1 MDYLTTRGLVL
12 RTTEYKET
20 DRILTVLSADHGLL
34 TMKARGVR
42 SNRSKLK
49 GACQLLTYAE
59 FTVGEAHGFSS
70 ITEATAIEMFPELRT
85 DIVLLSLASYFAQLA
100 EVLSQED
107 AASPALL
114 PLILNALFAL
124 AKLKKPPKL
133 VKAATELRL
142 AALAGYQPELSD
154 PVKAMYRKTATPR
167 DWLAYGQAWA
177 SQMIR
182 RPGCYLSATII
193 QNALLFD
200 VSTCN
205 LAIFTGTGL
214 SAQEEEALDIHRSGT
229 LTRLE
234 KMESS
239 LRQVALALPFALQ
252 LNTLGFYCA
261 VLLGAR
267 AIACSRKARGM
278 LTILLPQM
286 LTMAVILCGPCI
298 EHQDRYGFPVIYLMP
313 LALAALSCALRRT
326 QRN

>member
-114 PLILNALFAL
+114 PLILNALYAL
-124 AKLKKPPKL
+124 AKLKKPPQL
-133 VKAATELRL
+133 VKAICRSFP
-142 AALAGYQPELSD
+142 AAAC
-154 PVKAMYRKTATPR
+154 AA
-167 DWLAYGQAWA
+167 
-177 SQMIR
+177 IR
-182 RPGCYLSATII
+182 SLTGFPSPTGRLSARPAARPT
-193 QNALLFD
+193 ACGCRCLPRRWPP
-200 VSTCN
+200 C
-205 LAIFTGTGL
+205 AISSPARIKSCF
-214 SAQEEEALDIHRSGT
+214 
-229 LTRLE
+229 RL
-234 KMESS
+234 
-239 LRQVALALPFALQ
+239 R
-252 LNTLGFYCA
+252 
-261 VLLGAR
+261 
-267 AIACSRKARGM
+267 
-278 LTILLPQM
+278 
-286 LTMAVILCGPCI
+286 
-298 EHQDRYGFPVIYLMP
+298 
-313 LALAALSCALRRT
+313 
-326 QRN
+326 

>member
-114 PLILNALFAL
+114 PLILNALYAL
-124 AKLKKPPKL
+124 AKLKKPPQL

-142 AALAGYQPELSD
+142 AELSGCCVCGD
-154 PVKAMYRKTATPR
+154 PEPDRFSIADGT
-167 DWLAYGQAWA
+167 LECA
-177 SQMIR
+177 SCRASDGVRM
-182 RPGCYLSATII
+182 PLSAASLAAMRYIVSCPDKK
-193 QNALLFD
+193 LF
-200 VSTCN
+200 S
-205 LAIFTGTGL
+205 
-214 SAQEEEALDIHRSGT
+214 
-229 LTRLE
+229 
-234 KMESS
+234 
-239 LRQVALALPFALQ
+239 FALTGAAEKELCDAAESYLLTQ
-252 LNTLGFYCA
+252 LERSFYTLDFYKS
-261 VLLGAR
+261 LL
-267 AIACSRKARGM
+267 
-278 LTILLPQM
+278 T
-286 LTMAVILCGPCI
+286 
-298 EHQDRYGFPVIYLMP
+298 E
-313 LALAALSCALRRT
+313 
-326 QRN
+326 

>member
-114 PLILNALFAL
+114 PLILNALYAL
-124 AKLKKPPKL
+124 AKLKKPPQL

-142 AALAGYQPELSD
+142 AALAGYLPELSGCCVCGNPEPD
-154 PVKAMYRKTATPR
+154 RFSIADGT
-167 DWLAYGQAWA
+167 LECA
-177 SQMIR
+177 SCRASDGVRM
-182 RPGCYLSATII
+182 PLSAMRYIVSCPDKK
-193 QNALLFD
+193 LF
-200 VSTCN
+200 S
-205 LAIFTGTGL
+205 
-214 SAQEEEALDIHRSGT
+214 
-229 LTRLE
+229 
-234 KMESS
+234 
-239 LRQVALALPFALQ
+239 FALTGAAEKELCDAAESYLLTQ
-252 LNTLGFYCA
+252 LERSFYTLDFYKS
-261 VLLGAR
+261 LL
-267 AIACSRKARGM
+267 
-278 LTILLPQM
+278 T
-286 LTMAVILCGPCI
+286 
-298 EHQDRYGFPVIYLMP
+298 E
-313 LALAALSCALRRT
+313 
-326 QRN
+326 

>member
-114 PLILNALFAL
+114 PLILNALYAL
-124 AKLKKPPKL
+124 AKLKKPPQF

-142 AALAGYQPELSD
+142 AALAEPDRFSIADGTLECASCRASD
-154 PVKAMYRKTATPR
+154 GVRMP
-167 DWLAYGQAWA
+167 
-177 SQMIR
+177 
-182 RPGCYLSATII
+182 LSAASLAAMRYIVSCPDKK
-193 QNALLFD
+193 LF
-200 VSTCN
+200 S
-205 LAIFTGTGL
+205 
-214 SAQEEEALDIHRSGT
+214 
-229 LTRLE
+229 
-234 KMESS
+234 
-239 LRQVALALPFALQ
+239 FALTGAAEKELCDAAESYLLTQ
-252 LNTLGFYCA
+252 LERSFYTLDFYKS
-261 VLLGAR
+261 LL
-267 AIACSRKARGM
+267 
-278 LTILLPQM
+278 
-286 LTMAVILCGPCI
+286 V
-298 EHQDRYGFPVIYLMP
+298 
-313 LALAALSCALRRT
+313 
-326 QRN
+326 

>member
-114 PLILNALFAL
+114 PLILNALYAL
-124 AKLKKPPKL
+124 AKLKKPPQL

-142 AALAGYQPELSD
+142 AALAGYLPELSGCCVCGD
-154 PVKAMYRKTATPR
+154 PEPDRFPSPTGR
-167 DWLAYGQAWA
+167 
-177 SQMIR
+177 
-182 RPGCYLSATII
+182 LSAR
-193 QNALLFD
+193 
-200 VSTCN
+200 
-205 LAIFTGTGL
+205 LAARPTACGCRCLPRRWPPCAISSPARIKAVFVCADRRGGKGAVRRGGEL
-214 SAQEEEALDIHRSGT
+214 SAHA
-229 LTRLE
+229 
-234 KMESS
+234 
-239 LRQVALALPFALQ
+239 
-252 LNTLGFYCA
+252 
-261 VLLGAR
+261 AR
-267 AIACSRKARGM
+267 AQ
-278 LTILLPQM
+278 LLY
-286 LTMAVILCGPCI
+286 I
-298 EHQDRYGFPVIYLMP
+298 GFL
-313 LALAALSCALRRT
+313 
-326 QRN
+326 

>member
-114 PLILNALFAL
+114 PLILNALYA
-124 AKLKKPPKL
+124 LKKPPQL

-142 AALAGYQPELSD
+142 AALAGYLPELSGCCVCGD
-154 PVKAMYRKTATPR
+154 PEPDRFSIADGT
-167 DWLAYGQAWA
+167 LECA
-177 SQMIR
+177 SCRASDGVRM
-182 RPGCYLSATII
+182 PLSAASLAAMRYIVSCPDKK
-193 QNALLFD
+193 LF
-200 VSTCN
+200 S
-205 LAIFTGTGL
+205 
-214 SAQEEEALDIHRSGT
+214 
-229 LTRLE
+229 
-234 KMESS
+234 
-239 LRQVALALPFALQ
+239 FALTGAAEKELCDAAESYLLTQ
-252 LNTLGFYCA
+252 LERSFYTLDFYKS
-261 VLLGAR
+261 LL
-267 AIACSRKARGM
+267 
-278 LTILLPQM
+278 T
-286 LTMAVILCGPCI
+286 
-298 EHQDRYGFPVIYLMP
+298 E
-313 LALAALSCALRRT
+313 
-326 QRN
+326 

>member
-114 PLILNALFAL
+114 PLILNALYAL
-124 AKLKKPPKL
+124 AKLSGCCVCGNPEPDRFSIADGTL
-133 VKAATELRL
+133 ECASCRASDGVRMPLSAASL
-142 AALAGYQPELSD
+142 AAMRYIVSCPD
-154 PVKAMYRKTATPR
+154 KK
-167 DWLAYGQAWA
+167 
-177 SQMIR
+177 
-182 RPGCYLSATII
+182 
-193 QNALLFD
+193 LF
-200 VSTCN
+200 S
-205 LAIFTGTGL
+205 
-214 SAQEEEALDIHRSGT
+214 
-229 LTRLE
+229 
-234 KMESS
+234 
-239 LRQVALALPFALQ
+239 FALTGAAEKELCDAAESYLLTQ
-252 LNTLGFYCA
+252 LERSFYTLDFYKS
-261 VLLGAR
+261 LL
-267 AIACSRKARGM
+267 
-278 LTILLPQM
+278 T
-286 LTMAVILCGPCI
+286 
-298 EHQDRYGFPVIYLMP
+298 E
-313 LALAALSCALRRT
+313 
-326 QRN
+326 

>member
-114 PLILNALFAL
+114 PLILNALYAL
-124 AKLKKPPKL
+124 AKLKKPPQL

-142 AALAGYQPELSD
+142 AALAGYLPELSGCCVCGD
-154 PVKAMYRKTATPR
+154 PEPDRFSIADGT
-167 DWLAYGQAWA
+167 LECA
-177 SQMIR
+177 SCRASDGVRM
-182 RPGCYLSATII
+182 PLSA
-193 QNALLFD
+193 A
-200 VSTCN
+200 S
-205 LAIFTGTGL
+205 
-214 SAQEEEALDIHRSGT
+214 
-229 LTRLE
+229 
-234 KMESS
+234 
-239 LRQVALALPFALQ
+239 
-252 LNTLGFYCA
+252 
-261 VLLGAR
+261 
-267 AIACSRKARGM
+267 
-278 LTILLPQM
+278 
-286 LTMAVILCGPCI
+286 
-298 EHQDRYGFPVIYLMP
+298 
-313 LALAALSCALRRT
+313 LAAMRYIVSCPDKSCFRLR
-326 QRN
+326 